1 MQIDININKDMST
14 QKQNLQLTCIITGKS
29 RFTNTAY
36 LEKKAQAAGTA
47 EQFIE
52 NYVSRSAAKL
62 LRQGLTV
69 QQVRAQLDVQDT
81 VPEVSDERA
90 KEALAINGTRVRTK
104 QPEPA
109 MA

>member
-1 MQIDININKDMST
+1 MST

-36 LEKKAQAAGTA
+36 LEKKARLSGNA

-52 NYVSRSAAKL
+52 SYVSRTAAKL
-62 LRQGLTV
+62 LRQGHTV
-69 QQVRAQLDVQDT
+69 QEVREQLNVPDQVPA
-81 VPEVSDERA
+81 VSDERA
-90 KEALAINGTRVRTK
+90 KEALAINGSRSRAK

-109 MA
+109 IA